1 VLAKNVPANPNGTGQ
16 QPGPKENTIYDF
28 WSMILQEK
36 VDTIVML
43 CDAVEPPTTPWVCIN
58 YWHDGNKPS
67 MEVRR
72 THFSVY

>member
-1 VLAKNVPANPNGTGQ
+1 MLAKNVPANPNGTGQ

-43 CDAVEPPTTPWVCIN
+43 CDVEASTESGDQGCIK
-58 YWHDGNKPS
+58 YWPDGGEQKHVNKQNI
-67 MEVRR
+67 
-72 THFSVY
+72 